1 MKTISIHPPAHQAS
15 EYPVL
20 IGKDLLKQIP
30 ALIKDA
36 DRVAIVHDAR
46 MKELAL
52 SVSQNLKEATLISV
66 ASGEAS
72 KTMSEAQ
79 RLCGE
84 FLKAGLSR
92 KSAVIAVGGGMLTDI
107 AGFAAS
113 VYQRGI
119 KVIHIP
125 TTLLAMVDAA
135 VGGKTAVDLG
145 HAKNMI
151 GTIHQPAAIVMD
163 IATLASLPK
172 TALAEGLVES
182 VKMAAIL
189 DDDAFVWMEKN
200 LPAILKRDEGVG
212 ARHALPLLECIAR
225 SVEMKAA
232 VIEEDERETGKR
244 MLLNFGHTVGHAVEA
259 LSHFAIPHGQA
270 VSIGMAC
277 EMRMAQMPEAGRVLT
292 LLNMMEMPT
301 EIPAEQK
308 TDALWELMTKD
319 KKNSDGFVRMAVPD
333 AIGHGSVKTI
343 TKDLFSRCRS

>member
-1 MKTISIHPPAHQAS
+1 MKTLQIHPPAHQNPP
-15 EYPVL
+15 YPVL
-20 IGKDLLKQIP
+20 IGKDLLKNIP
-30 ALIKDA
+30 ELTKGA
-36 DRVAIVHDAR
+36 DRIAIVHDAR
-46 MKELAL
+46 MGELAQK
-52 SVSQNLKEATLISV
+52 VSDLLKKAPMIAV

-72 KTMSEAQ
+72 KTLSEAE
-79 RLCGE
+79 RLCEE

-92 KSAVIAVGGGMLTDI
+92 KSMVIAIGGGMVTDI

-119 KVIHIP
+119 HVIHIP

-145 HAKNMI
+145 SAKNMI

-172 TALAEGLVES
+172 TALCEGLVES

-189 DDDAFVWMEKN
+189 DADAFAWMEKTMPT
-200 LPAILKRDEGVG
+200 LLKRDE
-212 ARHALPLLECIAR
+212 AALTECIVR

-259 LSHFAIPHGQA
+259 LSRFAIPHGQA
-270 VSIGMAC
+270 VSIGMVC
-277 EMRMAQMPEAGRVLT
+277 EMRMGKVPDAERIIKILT
-292 LLNMMEMPT
+292 MMEMPT
-301 EIPAEQK
+301 AIPENFSTA
-308 TDALWELMTKD
+308 DLWALMTKD
-319 KKNSDGFVRMAVPD
+319 KKNSDGVVRMAVPD
-333 AIGHGSVKTI
+333 RLGHGSVKPVTQE
-343 TKDLFSRCRS
+343 LFTRCRS

>member
-1 MKTISIHPPAHQAS
+1 MKKFFIHPPAHQNP

-20 IGKDLLKQIP
+20 IGKDLLKTIP
-30 ALIKDA
+30 ELTKNA

-46 MKELAL
+46 MEDLARRV
-52 SVSQNLKEATLISV
+52 SVLLKNAPMIAV

-72 KTMSEAQ
+72 KTLTEAE
-79 RLCGE
+79 RLCEE
-84 FLKAGLSR
+84 FLHAGLSR
-92 KSAVIAVGGGMLTDI
+92 KSIVIAIGGGMLTDI

-119 KVIHIP
+119 AVIHVP

-145 HAKNMI
+145 QAKNMI

-163 IATLASLPK
+163 IATLTSLPK

-189 DDDAFVWMEKN
+189 DAETFTWMEKS
-200 LPAILKRDEGVG
+200 LPAILQRDE
-212 ARHALPLLECIAR
+212 AALTECIAR
-225 SVEMKAA
+225 SVAMKAA

-270 VSIGMAC
+270 VSIGMVC
-277 EMRMAQMPEAGRVLT
+277 EMRMAQVPETDRIKKILT
-292 LLNMMEMPT
+292 VMEMPVT
-301 EIPAEQK
+301 IPTQFP
-308 TDALWELMTKD
+308 TNDLWTLMTKD
-319 KKNSDGFVRMAVPD
+319 KKNSGGVVRMAVPD
-333 AIGHGSVKTI
+333 QIGHGSVKTI
-343 TKDLFSRCRS
+343 TTELFTRCRS